1 MLGAWGV
8 VHNQEETTMLTFDR
22 RERIR
27 RAYYIDHKSVR
38 QIADEEGHSRDTINR
53 IIRDDPQ
60 ASTQR
65 TRSKPSTVFGPFQP
79 RIDELMERNERLP
92 KKQRYTANKIYE
104 VLQSEGY
111 QGCASRVR
119 QYIASWKRV
128 HEAPDV
134 FIPLEFEPGQ
144 DAQCDWGEA
153 IAVIGGV
160 RQTVQVFVMRLCYSR
175 RTFVMCFPTQKQES
189 FFYGHVQAFKYF
201 EGVPVRIS
209 YDNLATAVKL
219 ALE

>member
-1 MLGAWGV
+1 GA
-8 VHNQEETTMLTFDR
+8 
-22 RERIR
+22 
-27 RAYYIDHKSVR
+27 
-38 QIADEEGHSRDTINR
+38 
-53 IIRDDPQ
+53 
-60 ASTQR
+60 
-65 TRSKPSTVFGPFQP
+65 FQP
-79 RIDELMERNERLP
+79 RIGGLMERNERLP
-92 KKQRYTANKIYE
+92 KKQRYTANKIFE

-119 QYIASWKRV
+119 QYIAAWKRV

-160 RQTVQVFVMRLCYSR
+160 RQTVQVFVMR
-175 RTFVMCFPTQKQES
+175 FPSQKQES
-189 FFYGHVQAFKYF
+189 FFYGHVQAFKHF
-201 EGVPVRIS
+201 QGVPTRIS

-219 ALE
+219 ALEKGRRRSEQRTFTAFRSHYLFESHFCTPAQGHEKGQVEH

>member
-1 MLGAWGV
+1 MLPL
-8 VHNQEETTMLTFDR
+8 EL
-22 RERIR
+22 REHIR

-38 QIADEEGHSRDTINR
+38 QLAEETGHSREAISRVISETSPDAPN
-53 IIRDDPQ
+53 Q
-60 ASTQR
+60 
-65 TRSKPSTVFGPFQP
+65 KPRKKPATVFGPFQS

-92 KKQRYTANKIYE
+92 KKQRYTSHKIFE

-111 QGCASRVR
+111 QGCESRIR
-119 QYIASWKRV
+119 QHIAAWKRA

-134 FIPLEFEPGQ
+134 FLPLEFDPGQ

-189 FFYGHVQAFKYF
+189 FFSGHVQAFKYF

-209 YDNLATAVKL
+209 YDNLATAVKIAFDPRL
-219 ALE
+219 STRGGHR